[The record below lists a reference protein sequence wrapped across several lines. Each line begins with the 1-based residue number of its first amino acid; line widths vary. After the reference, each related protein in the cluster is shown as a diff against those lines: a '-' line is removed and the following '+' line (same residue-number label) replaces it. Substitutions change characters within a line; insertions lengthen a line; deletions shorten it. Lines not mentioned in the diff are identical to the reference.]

1 MSDSRH
7 GEVGATES
15 TTGSAD
21 VKKEWKKPT
30 LILLG
35 DAATLTEA
43 QALASDDGAAGLS

>member
-7 GEVGATES
+7 GEVGPPEP
-15 TTGSAD
+15 TTGPAD
-21 VKKEWKKPT
+21 VKQEWKKPT

-43 QALASDDGAAGLS
+43 QTAASDDGAAGFS